1 MPAFD
6 DLMATVDVA
15 IRGRLGG
22 AVTYAP
28 GTGDP
33 VEVDG
38 VFDANYVRVDLGQ
51 AGVASV
57 GPAVFLRLEDLP
69 SNPETDTDATVT
81 YAGVEYTAH
90 TVQPDGIG
98 GVHLLLHRTT

>member
-1 MPAFD
+1 MDFAGLLSAGD
-6 DLMATVDVA
+6 RVVRKT
-15 IRGRLGG
+15 LGG
-22 AVTYAP
+22 AITYSP
-28 GTGDP
+28 GVGDP
-33 VEVDG
+33 VDVDG